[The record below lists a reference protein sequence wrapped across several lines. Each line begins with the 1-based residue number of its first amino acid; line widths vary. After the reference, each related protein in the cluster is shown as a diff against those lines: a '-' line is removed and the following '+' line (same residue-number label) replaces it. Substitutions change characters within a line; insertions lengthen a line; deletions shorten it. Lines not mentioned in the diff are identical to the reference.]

1 MDGTGD
7 DWGRFAGCGQREF
20 RAVRGE
26 TGALPL
32 DPAIFLKSS
41 KTFIFC
47 LNTCHYPT
55 EESVWKGPL

>member
-32 DPAIFLKSS
+32 DPAIFFK
-41 KTFIFC
+41 I
-47 LNTCHYPT
+47 
-55 EESVWKGPL
+55 E